1 MEKLRLEEKYIYEY
15 IKDILNESK
24 VKPENVSDSLYHHNR
39 SFKRTPIVIRY
50 GILSL
55 KDLNELGIE
64 KMTDEQLKL
73 YSDETSHI
81 NGIENISLAL
91 TGLTD
96 LYRDE
101 DEYDPYSSY
110 KPDILIDRSVVAR
123 RSTYNYGNEFL
134 ASSPITNDKF
144 RSIDI
149 RLFNLISE
157 YGKKNNIDGPKDLIE
172 KYNYLREIAQA
183 IIEAKLS
190 LPLREMSNDNLT
202 LDIEKIK
209 NMPILELKK

>member
-1 MEKLRLEEKYIYEY
+1 MEKIRLEEKYIYEY

-39 SFKRTPIVIRY
+39 SFKRTPIVIRH

-55 KDLNELGIE
+55 KDLNDLGIE
-64 KMTDEQLKL
+64 KMTDKQLEL

-101 DEYDPYSSY
+101 DEYDPYSPY

-157 YGKKNNIDGPKDLIE
+157 YEKKNNIDGPKDLIE

-190 LPLREMSNDNLT
+190 LPLREMSNENLT